1 MASTNRSSNCF
12 TFFDC
17 RSMELGEKLPGRLA
31 QAFQHRRFGTR
42 LRAIQCI
49 EPLSSYLRRNLS
61 VNFREDL
68 ALNALYRH

>member
-1 MASTNRSSNCF
+1 
-12 TFFDC
+12 
-17 RSMELGEKLPGRLA
+17 MELGEKLPGRLA